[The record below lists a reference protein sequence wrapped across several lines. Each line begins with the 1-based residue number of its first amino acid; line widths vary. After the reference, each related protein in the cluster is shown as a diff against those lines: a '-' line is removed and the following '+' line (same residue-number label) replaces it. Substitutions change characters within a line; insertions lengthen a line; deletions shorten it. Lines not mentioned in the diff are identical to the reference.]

1 MRKVKRSGVG
11 QWGIVVLL
19 VYGTLCRAGEA
30 DPEIAGKKLSE
41 WVQQLRSDNRGFQ
54 VRAARALAEAPEE
67 LRATIIPKV
76 VPLLASDRENDKF
89 VAAQVLGEYGP
100 AARSAVPDLL
110 PLLQGTQFER
120 NRAAAAKALGQ
131 ILKDA
136 ELSEEV
142 EKVAE
147 LLAAKFNEEYDKY
160 SDVRREAV
168 YALGMIGPAAKKIIP
183 KLTRALTDFKLYSE
197 EHFLVRK
204 AAAWATGRMG
214 PLAAEHIDRLIA
226 MLHAEGRK
234 APEIVEAIGRIGA
247 VHDNVVPNIVD
258 AMERHDGIGWQIQAY
273 EALLKCGTKAAPAV
287 PLLARFLRERVLHP
301 SLMVPA
307 IKVLKMLGPLAE
319 GAAGELKEYCDIDAY
334 RCRNNNIRPATPEQ
348 VAEIRRVAREALEA
362 ITGQKHAAQAAGT
375 EQEEKPQAE

>member
-1 MRKVKRSGVG
+1 MRIRAMFGIGGVA
-11 QWGIVVLL
+11 VVAIL
-19 VYGTLCRAGEA
+19 VCGGLCWAGE
-30 DPEIAGKKLSE
+30 PEPELAGKKLSE

-54 VRAARALAEAPEE
+54 IRAARALAEAPEE
-67 LRATIIPKV
+67 LRAKIIPHV

-100 AARSAVPDLL
+100 ISRSAVPDLL
-110 PLLQGTQFER
+110 PLLEGTQFER

-131 ILKDA
+131 ILKNA
-136 ELSEEV
+136 EPSEEV
-142 EKVAE
+142 EKVAQR
-147 LLAAKFNEEYDKY
+147 LAAKFNEEYDRY

-183 KLTRALTDFKLYSE
+183 KLTRALTDFKEHSH
-197 EHFLVRK
+197 EHFLVRQ

-247 VHDNVVPNIVD
+247 VHENVVPNIVD
-258 AMERHDGIGWQIQAY
+258 VMERREGIGLQIQAY
-273 EALLKCGTKAAPAV
+273 EALLKCGTRAAPAV
-287 PLLARFLRERVLHP
+287 PLLARFLRERFLHP
-301 SLMVPA
+301 RLMVPA

-319 GAAGELKEYCDIDAY
+319 GAATEVKEYCNIDAY
-334 RCRNNNIRPATPEQ
+334 RCRDNNVRPATPEQ
-348 VAEIRRVAREALEA
+348 VEAIRQLAREALEA
-362 ITGQKHAAQAAGT
+362 ITKEKSAAKSEGQEKKP
-375 EQEEKPQAE
+375 QEE